1 MSAGT
6 KEAAMSGPMRWAMFF
21 AIIVLGGAGVVALWS
36 GLSIELLKAVATFA
50 ILGLASFALYGV
62 AAKR

>member
-1 MSAGT
+1 
-6 KEAAMSGPMRWAMFF
+6 MSGPMRWAMFF